1 MPVHREKTA
10 EFSAQMFSNMWLPTR
25 PEKLASLI
33 NALRNHVQTLS
44 SLVIANLDTCSAE
57 QRGRHL
63 SGD

>member
-1 MPVHREKTA
+1 
-10 EFSAQMFSNMWLPTR
+10 MFSNMWLPTR